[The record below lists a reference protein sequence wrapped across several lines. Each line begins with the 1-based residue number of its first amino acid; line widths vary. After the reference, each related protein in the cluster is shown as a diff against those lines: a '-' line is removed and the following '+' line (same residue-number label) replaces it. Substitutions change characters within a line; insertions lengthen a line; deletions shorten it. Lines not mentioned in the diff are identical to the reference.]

1 MNITAIIQARMG
13 SKRLP
18 KKTLMEISGKPML
31 GHVVE
36 RLRCSHSITGIVVAT
51 SVNHADTPIVH
62 YARQERVTCFAGSE
76 DDVLSRFVGAAKSV
90 QTDLIV
96 RITGDCPLIDPGV
109 LDEMIAYHLAQGVEY
124 TGNLARRTLPRGLDA
139 EVFSVDALFKA
150 DRLGLE
156 HHHREHVTPF
166 IYEHPELFT
175 VASFEVTGA
184 LRRPDLRLCVDTQED
199 MDLIQRIYQEF
210 YRAGQIVD
218 MRAVIAWLDA
228 NPEWKYFNQAAEL
241 EHIKRNQLDGVHQ
254 LFLEPVTVPG

>member
-1 MNITAIIQARMG
+1 MNITAIVQARMG
-13 SKRLP
+13 SQRLP
-18 KKTLMEISGKPML
+18 QKTLMDVCGKPML

-36 RLRCSHSITGIVVAT
+36 RLRRSNAVTRIVIAT
-51 SVNHADTPIVH
+51 SVNEADLPIVQ
-62 YARQERVTCFAGSE
+62 YARQEGVTCFAGSE

-96 RITGDCPLIDPGV
+96 RITGDCPLIDPNV
-109 LDEMIAYHLAQGVEY
+109 LDEMIAYHLAEGVEY

-150 DRLGLE
+150 DKLGLE

-175 VASFEVTGA
+175 IASFELTGA

-199 MDLIQRIYQEF
+199 MQLIQRIYQEF
-210 YRAGQIVD
+210 YRPGNIVD
-218 MRAVIAWLDA
+218 MQAVIAWLDA

-241 EHIKRNQLDGVHQ
+241 EHLRRNQMDGVRQ
-254 LFLEPVTVPG
+254 VFVEPVAVQG